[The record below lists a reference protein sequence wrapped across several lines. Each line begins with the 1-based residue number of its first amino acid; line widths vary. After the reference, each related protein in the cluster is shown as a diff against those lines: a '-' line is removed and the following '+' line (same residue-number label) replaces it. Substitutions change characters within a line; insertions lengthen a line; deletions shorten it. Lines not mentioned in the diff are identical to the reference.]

1 MCGIDQTIHP
11 IASDTMQTAEDISS
25 LTEASRRLPVDG
37 KHGSQPVAAKGS
49 GLTPTLLSAG
59 MPHGCDNT
67 SKEQTYADEQ

>member
-11 IASDTMQTAEDISS
+11 VASDTMQTAEGISS
-25 LTEASRRLPVDG
+25 LTDASGRLPVDG
-37 KHGSQPVAAKGS
+37 KHGSPAIAAKGS
-49 GLTPTLLSAG
+49 GLAPTRLSAG